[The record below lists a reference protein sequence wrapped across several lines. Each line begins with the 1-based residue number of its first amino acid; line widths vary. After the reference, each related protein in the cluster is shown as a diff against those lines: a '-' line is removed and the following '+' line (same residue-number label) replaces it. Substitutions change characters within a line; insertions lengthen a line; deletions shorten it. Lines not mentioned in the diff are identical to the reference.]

1 METRILCS
9 IRFIDADE
17 SIYNFK
23 FGDFSI
29 IKGQDYFAKE
39 IFTKNLINQAGVIS
53 VNEFRNYPFFYFKT
67 LSNPD
72 SLPQLAN
79 ESHNKLNSLL
89 NFLWINNDCSVNVG
103 NLYCFIPDTEYLFAS
118 SKLAYFSS
126 ANGYF
131 TETKINEF
139 DFKEAYKT
147 LQHYEGLASI
157 TIEDPKP
164 QITYFD
170 RPKISD
176 SAYHF
181 TDYNKNSRIERA
193 VSFLSMARTN
203 SFLPLKISLCMSF
216 LECLFTT
223 DRQEVTHKVCERV
236 ALYLGGSYE
245 EKQLNYNS
253 IKAAYD
259 IRSGF
264 FHGQEIDKKRDS
276 RIQLEE
282 HSKKVDD
289 ILRKILKLVLF
300 VDSEVFNGPNEKRKD
315 FFNKMVLG

>member
-1 METRILCS
+1 METRIICS
-9 IRFIDADE
+9 LRFIKADE
-17 SIYNFK
+17 SIYDFK
-23 FGDFSI
+23 FRGFSI
-29 IKGQDYFAKE
+29 VKGEDFLDKN
-39 IFTKNLINQAGVIS
+39 IFTNNFFEQAGAIS
-53 VNEFRNYPFFYFKT
+53 VNEFRNYPFFYLKT
-67 LSNPD
+67 EANPE
-72 SLPQLAN
+72 SLAQIAN
-79 ESHNKLNSLL
+79 ESHNNLNRLV
-89 NFLWINNDCSVNVG
+89 NFLWIKNDCSVNVG
-103 NLYCFIPDTEYLFAS
+103 NLYCFIPDTQYLFAS
-118 SKLAYFSS
+118 SKLAPFSS

-131 TETKINEF
+131 NENRIDRVYF
-139 DFKEAYKT
+139 EEADKA
-147 LQHYEGLASI
+147 LQQFEGLTNKI
-157 TIEDPKP
+157 IEDPKP
-164 QITYFD
+164 QITYYD

-203 SFLPLKISLCMSF
+203 SFLPLKLSLCMSF

-245 EKQLNYNS
+245 EKQLTYNS
-253 IKAAYD
+253 IKSAYD

-264 FHGQEIDKKRDS
+264 FHGQDIDKKRDT

-282 HSKKVDD
+282 HSNKIDE
-289 ILRKILKLVLF
+289 ILRKVLKLVLF
-300 VDSEVFNGPNEKRKD
+300 EDYNIFNDSNDKRKD